1 MYRAGVIIWNNSMSV
16 TSKCDV
22 VNDVTTTRLKIVG
35 ISLLAHELTGRG
47 FIHLFHGSIT
57 KCWVNATVVELTS
70 YLTGGA
76 VEATPVGQ
84 AVTARA
90 GWETELLSQARP
102 VATGIEEA
110 ASRPCLEAT
119 KQQTS

>member
-1 MYRAGVIIWNNSMSV
+1 MVSNDSHEVGSKQ
-16 TSKCDV
+16 TSTLQKD
-22 VNDVTTTRLKIVG
+22 RKKKGL
-35 ISLLAHELTGRG
+35 
-47 FIHLFHGSIT
+47 T

>member
-1 MYRAGVIIWNNSMSV
+1 MYRAGVIIWNNSMAV

-57 KCWVNATVVELTS
+57 CSWKKTS
-70 YLTGGA
+70 GA
-76 VEATPVGQ
+76 VVSSGRQYSIQHDPF
-84 AVTARA
+84 
-90 GWETELLSQARP
+90 
-102 VATGIEEA
+102 
-110 ASRPCLEAT
+110 
-119 KQQTS
+119 